1 MATKKQELI
10 AFKILDKNG
19 TDIDGNKFE
28 VGKKYTTKDLN
39 ESSETDTSPIELLKG
54 VSMMRTRQVRCILSG
69 RLKLIYRG
77 VYKATELEV
86 VEEVDPLYLAALEI
100 ERAMSDDKMP
110 KRVGYTSGDFKV
122 DNIYSSRSFKKISS
136 GFDGALI
143 SLCSQYS
150 EIRVSGNKAKV
161 SSSGYDSFLYIGGE
175 RNVIN
180 STGDECIIVAWG
192 RGHYISVGGEN
203 STVCAEGED
212 IAVSSSDDFVKIITL
227 GINNRIST
235 TGDEVEICSS
245 GYGTI
250 ISSTGE
256 KSIIKSTGKNCMISA
271 CGDSIVSAGLGSWIT
286 LTRTKRD
293 NNGNTV
299 PVDVVSWCVDGECI
313 FPDVYY
319 RLGDD
324 DFEPVKISGSIIENI
339 Y

>member
-19 TDIDGNKFE
+19 TDFYGNKFE

-122 DNIYSSRSFKKISS
+122 DKICRSSRPFEKMSS

-143 SLCSQYS
+143 SSCSQYS
-150 EIRVSGNKAKV
+150 EIRVSGNEAKV

-245 GYGTI
+245 GYG
-250 ISSTGE
+250 
-256 KSIIKSTGKNCMISA
+256 N
-271 CGDSIVSAGLGSWIT
+271 
-286 LTRTKRD
+286 
-293 NNGNTV
+293 
-299 PVDVVSWCVDGECI
+299 
-313 FPDVYY
+313 YY
-319 RLGDD
+319 KL
-324 DFEPVKISGSIIENI
+324 NW
-339 Y
+339 